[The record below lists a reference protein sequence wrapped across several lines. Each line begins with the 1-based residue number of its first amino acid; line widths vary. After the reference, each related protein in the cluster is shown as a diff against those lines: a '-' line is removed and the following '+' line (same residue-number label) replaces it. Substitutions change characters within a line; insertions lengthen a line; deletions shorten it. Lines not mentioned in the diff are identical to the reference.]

1 MKTLLIVLFC
11 LLLETETETDKPFT
25 TDDGYLDETSTNAR
39 AITMTV
45 QDAGANKQDIAGVC
59 KKDRHPFLKPSVPI

>member
-1 MKTLLIVLFC
+1 MKMLLIVLFC

-25 TDDGYLDETSTNAR
+25 TDDGYLEETSTNAR

-45 QDAGANKQDIAGVC
+45 QMQVQTN
-59 KKDRHPFLKPSVPI
+59 RT